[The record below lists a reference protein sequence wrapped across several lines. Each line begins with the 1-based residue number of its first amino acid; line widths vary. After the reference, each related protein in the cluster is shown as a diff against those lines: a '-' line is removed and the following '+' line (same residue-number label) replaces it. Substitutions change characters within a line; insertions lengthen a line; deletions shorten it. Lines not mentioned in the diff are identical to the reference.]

1 MLGASSAL
9 IHTLLDGRDLSEDVC
24 NVSML
29 MSHNL
34 RTGAESEYITVKRFP
49 CKHLCISVRICL
61 WILKATAAVA
71 AKLVALLADL
81 AFNLQTLTYFF
92 FPQYRFLQSKL
103 KAADNRLALLS
114 YSSWAPQ
121 MWSVTSW
128 GPKLIRACSRRLH
141 SKSSRLLLH
150 QRLSGMA
157 VKHNSQVVE
166 IHREAKFTALKSAL
180 QACPELLP
188 DRDKIFFFLEGSS
201 FT

>member
-9 IHTLLDGRDLSEDVC
+9 IRTLLDGRDSSEDVC

-92 FPQYRFLQSKL
+92 FSPVQI
-103 KAADNRLALLS
+103 
-114 YSSWAPQ
+114 P
-121 MWSVTSW
+121 
-128 GPKLIRACSRRLH
+128 
-141 SKSSRLLLH
+141 
-150 QRLSGMA
+150 
-157 VKHNSQVVE
+157 
-166 IHREAKFTALKSAL
+166 AK
-180 QACPELLP
+180 Q
-188 DRDKIFFFLEGSS
+188 IEGC
-201 FT
+201 